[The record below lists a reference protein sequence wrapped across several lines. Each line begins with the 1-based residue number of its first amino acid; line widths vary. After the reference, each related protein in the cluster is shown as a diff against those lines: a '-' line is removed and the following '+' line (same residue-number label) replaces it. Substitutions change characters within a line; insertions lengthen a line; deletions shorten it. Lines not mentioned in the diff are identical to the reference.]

1 MGFIDDILND
11 NTHFR
16 FFDNGLDS
24 FIVAKEL
31 LDYYDVNVDTY
42 KFISR
47 HIKYIDIYNTYVVRL
62 ILFKDNKAIG
72 TLGFRKRDTNKYE
85 ISYYVLEK
93 YRGKANITSFIDT
106 VYEVCKRNNISL
118 SARAKLNNV
127 KSISIIEKHL
137 KLDNPFID
145 SINSIVIYGGVY
157 GESS

>member
-1 MGFIDDILND
+1 MGFIDDLLND
-11 NTHFR
+11 NTRFR
-16 FFDNGLDS
+16 FFDNGLES
-24 FIVAKEL
+24 FMLANEL
-31 LDYYDVNVDTY
+31 LDYYDIKVDTY

-47 HIKYIDIYNTYVVRL
+47 HTKYIDIYNTYVVRL
-62 ILFKDNKAIG
+62 ILVKDNKDIG

-93 YRGKANITSFIDT
+93 YRGKVKISSYIDT

-118 SARAKLNNV
+118 SARVKLNNV

-145 SINSIVIYGGVY
+145 SINNIAIYGGVD